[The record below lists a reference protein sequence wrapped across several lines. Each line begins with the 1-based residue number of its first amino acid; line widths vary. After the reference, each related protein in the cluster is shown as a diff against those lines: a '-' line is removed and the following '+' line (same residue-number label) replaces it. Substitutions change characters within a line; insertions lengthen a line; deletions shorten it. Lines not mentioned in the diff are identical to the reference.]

1 MSIFFW
7 GGLVIIFLK
16 PCVQDTLGRRY
27 GLPARFSASQHR
39 PGRLKPSPDF
49 TALRGSSAWH
59 GTPEMVEMLESG
71 SGPKKAL
78 MSDGDSMVRMRIE

>member
-1 MSIFFW
+1 
-7 GGLVIIFLK
+7 
-16 PCVQDTLGRRY
+16 
-27 GLPARFSASQHR
+27 
-39 PGRLKPSPDF
+39 LKPSPDF